1 MNIVNWTKAF
11 ENLGSELVEMKLP
24 MKRMYGFE
32 QGLAIVEDGLTIM
45 EERHTEF
52 KEMTIHSMYGKFY
65 CPNPRCNSKR
75 WNSTSCNTS
84 MKYRYD
90 DLKKCGEIIIESGLL
105 RIIKRCRRPPSAP
118 GGQTPQPTVAVWTP
132 KNSFHY

>member
-1 MNIVNWTKAF
+1 MSEHLAIMNIVNWTKAF
-11 ENLGSELVEMKLP
+11 ENVGAELVTLKLP
-24 MKRMYGFE
+24 MIQSSGATVMVPHQNQPITLGRILSRIPPKPPKVMYIPF
-32 QGLAIVEDGLTIM
+32 TIA
-45 EERHTEF
+45 EERHLEF

-90 DLKKCGEIIIESGLL
+90 ELKQRGEIIIENG
-105 RIIKRCRRPPSAP
+105 
-118 GGQTPQPTVAVWTP
+118 
-132 KNSFHY
+132 